1 MTMYAIT
8 ATGYRAIGDASEVK
22 SGEVAVDTIPD
33 SLLTTL
39 HATDVRRQRD
49 AMLEACDWTQ
59 GADSPLD
66 ATKKAAWASYRTG
79 LRNLPQQ
86 AGFPDSI
93 IWPMTP

>member
-1 MTMYAIT
+1 MYAIT
-8 ATGYRAIGDASEVK
+8 TTSYRAIADASDLQQ
-22 SGEVAVDTIPD
+22 GETAVDELPL
-33 SLLTTL
+33 SLLAFL
-39 HATDVRRQRD
+39 QGAELRRQRD
-49 AMLEACDWTQ
+49 AMLAACDWTQ

-66 ATKKAAWASYRTG
+66 ATKRAAWASYRAA

>member
-1 MTMYAIT
+1 MYAIT
-8 ATGYRAIGDASEVK
+8 ATGYRAIASTTDVQP
-22 SGEVAVDTIPD
+22 GETVADVIPA

-39 HATDVRRQRD
+39 QGAELRRQRD
-49 AMLEACDWTQ
+49 AMLSACDWTQ
-59 GADSPLD
+59 GADSPMD
-66 ATKKAAWASYRTG
+66 ATKKAAWASYRTA

>member
-1 MTMYAIT
+1 ML
-8 ATGYRAIGDASEVK
+8 
-22 SGEVAVDTIPD
+22 IPLSPSD
-33 SLLTTL
+33 N
-39 HATDVRRQRD
+39 ARQQRD
-49 AMLEACDWTQ
+49 AMLSACDWTQ

-66 ATKKAAWASYRTG
+66 AITKSAWASYRTA